1 MLYAMQVSGVVG
13 IVTFTL
19 IENANLIMYCN
30 TTDLPALPTKKAS
43 LKDMCDSVRNLTNA
57 LSTGD
62 TVTGTCNIFDTC
74 LDVKCNLTVTLKDSS
89 LPVNLMVTLLPCK
102 SPFAIYVKVDA
113 IVFSS
118 TTTIIDGTY
127 SGNETIPIVLGGGTL
142 YMVII
147 QEDCGIMLSV
157 S

>member
-13 IVTFTL
+13 IVKFTL
-19 IENANLIMYCN
+19 IENANLIMCCN
-30 TTDLPALPTKKAS
+30 TTDLPALPPKKAS

-74 LDVKCNLTVTLKDSS
+74 LDVKCTLTVTLKDSS

-127 SGNETIPIVLGGGTL
+127 SGNETIPIALGGGTL

>member
-1 MLYAMQVSGVVG
+1 MLYVMQVSGVVG
-13 IVTFTL
+13 TVEFTL
-19 IENANLIMYCN
+19 IENANLIMHCN
-30 TTDLPALPTKKAS
+30 TTDLPALPTKKSS

-127 SGNETIPIVLGGGTL
+127 QGNETIPIALGGGTL

>member
-1 MLYAMQVSGVVG
+1 MLYVMQVSGVVG
-13 IVTFTL
+13 TVEFTL
-19 IENANLIMYCN
+19 IESANLIMYCN
-30 TTDLPALPTKKAS
+30 TTDLPTLPTKKAS

-74 LDVKCNLTVTLKDSS
+74 LDVKCTLTVTLKDSS

-127 SGNETIPIVLGGGTL
+127 SGNETIPIALGGGTL